1 MSVEWSKWAKSVK
14 GLSRREKQVLVWL
27 ADFYN
32 DEKGC
37 AWPSQDKLAE
47 IAVYSRSTINKAC
60 KELRKKGLISWTKK
74 MREFGQFP
82 SNQYKLHR
90 VAFDHMAGGHNTVYQ
105 NETSPCS
112 KTKHKLLNRTLNR
125 TLNGGDAIKEKEKKL
140 TPLQNVLADNIV
152 DKYLS
157 SETEWYDPKSIKRD
171 VTIYLLGD
179 QTSESWAAL
188 GNGLKSP
195 KEKGYLK

>member
-74 MREFGQFP
+74 MREFGRFH

-90 VAFDHMAGGHNTVYQ
+90 VAIDHMVGGHNTVYQ

-112 KTKHKLLNRTLNR
+112 KTKHKLLYRTLNR
-125 TLNGGDAIKEKEKKL
+125 TLNDSDAFKGSKYDAPIERYAKYYFDDLKEGKPNPFWNSSWGPKPTDSDYQHKDMLKRLGFNPEDF
-140 TPLQNVLADNIV
+140 AD
-152 DKYLS
+152 D
-157 SETEWYDPKSIKRD
+157 
-171 VTIYLLGD
+171 
-179 QTSESWAAL
+179 
-188 GNGLKSP
+188 
-195 KEKGYLK
+195 

>member
-60 KELRKKGLISWTKK
+60 KELRKKGLISSTKK
-74 MREFGQFP
+74 VREFGRFP

-105 NETSPCS
+105 NETSPCG
-112 KTKHKLLNRTLNR
+112 KTKHKLLYRTLNDS
-125 TLNGGDAIKEKEKKL
+125 DAFKGSKYDAPIERYAKYYFDDLKEGKPNPFWNSSWGPKP
-140 TPLQNVLADNIV
+140 TDSDYQNKGMLKRLGFNPEDFAD
-152 DKYLS
+152 Y
-157 SETEWYDPKSIKRD
+157 
-171 VTIYLLGD
+171 
-179 QTSESWAAL
+179 
-188 GNGLKSP
+188 
-195 KEKGYLK
+195 

>member
-60 KELRKKGLISWTKK
+60 KQLREKGLISWTKK
-74 MREFGQFP
+74 KREFGRFP

-90 VAFDHMAGGHNTVYQ
+90 VAIPCIKMKHHRVAKLNT
-105 NETSPCS
+105 NS
-112 KTKHKLLNRTLNR
+112 
-125 TLNGGDAIKEKEKKL
+125 
-140 TPLQNVLADNIV
+140 
-152 DKYLS
+152 
-157 SETEWYDPKSIKRD
+157 
-171 VTIYLLGD
+171 
-179 QTSESWAAL
+179 
-188 GNGLKSP
+188 
-195 KEKGYLK
+195 

>member
-74 MREFGQFP
+74 VREFGRFP

-90 VAFDHMAGGHNTVYQ
+90 VAFDHMVGGHNTVYQ

-125 TLNGGDAIKEKEKKL
+125 TLNDSDAFKGSKYDVPIEKY
-140 TPLQNVLADNIV
+140 A
-152 DKYLS
+152 
-157 SETEWYDPKSIKRD
+157 
-171 VTIYLLGD
+171 
-179 QTSESWAAL
+179 
-188 GNGLKSP
+188 
-195 KEKGYLK
+195 KGYIKDLKDDKPDPLWPSSRGPKPTDPDYQHKGLLKRLGFNPEDFSDH

>member
-27 ADFYN
+27 ADYYN
-32 DEKGC
+32 DEKGY
-37 AWPSQDKLAE
+37 AWPSQETLASD
-47 IAVYSRSTINKAC
+47 AVYSRSTINRAC

-74 MREFGQFP
+74 MREFGRFP

-90 VAFDHMAGGHNTVYQ
+90 VAIDHMAESHNTVYQ
-105 NETSPCS
+105 NETSPCG
-112 KTKHKLLNRTLNR
+112 KTKHKLLYG

-152 DKYLS
+152 DKYLGS
-157 SETEWYDPKSIKRD
+157 VTEFYDRKSIKRD
-171 VTIYLLGD
+171 LTIYLLGD
-179 QTSESWAAL
+179 QTSESWTAL

-195 KEKGYLK
+195 KENGYLK

>member
-74 MREFGQFP
+74 MREFGRFP

-90 VAFDHMAGGHNTVYQ
+90 VAIDHMVGGHNTVYQ

-125 TLNGGDAIKEKEKKL
+125 TLNDSDAFKGSKYDVPIEKY
-140 TPLQNVLADNIV
+140 A
-152 DKYLS
+152 
-157 SETEWYDPKSIKRD
+157 
-171 VTIYLLGD
+171 
-179 QTSESWAAL
+179 
-188 GNGLKSP
+188 
-195 KEKGYLK
+195 KGYIKDLKDGKPDPLWPSSRGPKPTDPDYQHKGLLKRLGFNPEDFSDH

>member
-1 MSVEWSKWAKSVK
+1 MSVEWIKWAKSVK

-74 MREFGQFP
+74 VREFGRFP

-112 KTKHKLLNRTLNR
+112 KTKHKLLSRTLNR
-125 TLNGGDAIKEKEKKL
+125 TLNDSDAFKGSKYDAPIETYAKGFIEDLKDGNPD
-140 TPLQNVLADNIV
+140 PLWP
-152 DKYLS
+152 S
-157 SETEWYDPKSIKRD
+157 SRGPKPTDSDYQYKGLLKR
-171 VTIYLLGD
+171 LGFNPED
-179 QTSESWAAL
+179 FSDH
-188 GNGLKSP
+188 
-195 KEKGYLK
+195 

>member
-37 AWPSQDKLAE
+37 AWPSQGKLAE

-74 MREFGQFP
+74 TREFGRFP

-90 VAFDHMAGGHNTVYQ
+90 VAIDHMAESHNTVYH
-105 NETSPCS
+105 NETSPCG
-112 KTKHKLLNRTLNR
+112 KTKHKLLYRTLNDS
-125 TLNGGDAIKEKEKKL
+125 DAFKEKEKKL
-140 TPLQNVLADNIV
+140 TPLQNVLANSIV

-157 SETEWYDPKSIKRD
+157 SVTEWYDPKSIKRD
-171 VTIYLLGD
+171 VTIYLLRD

>member
-74 MREFGQFP
+74 MREFGRFP

-90 VAFDHMAGGHNTVYQ
+90 VAIDHMVGGHNTVYQ

-112 KTKHKLLNRTLNR
+112 KTKHKLLYRTLNR
-125 TLNGGDAIKEKEKKL
+125 TLNDSDAFKGSKYDVPIEKY
-140 TPLQNVLADNIV
+140 A
-152 DKYLS
+152 
-157 SETEWYDPKSIKRD
+157 
-171 VTIYLLGD
+171 
-179 QTSESWAAL
+179 
-188 GNGLKSP
+188 
-195 KEKGYLK
+195 KGYIKDLKDGKPDPLWPSSRGPKPTDPDYQHKGLLKRLGFNPEDFSDH

>member
-60 KELRKKGLISWTKK
+60 KELREKGLISWTKK
-74 MREFGQFP
+74 MGEFGRFP

-90 VAFDHMAGGHNTVYQ
+90 VAIDHMAGGHNTVYQ

-125 TLNGGDAIKEKEKKL
+125 TLNDSDAFKGSKYDVPIEKY
-140 TPLQNVLADNIV
+140 A
-152 DKYLS
+152 
-157 SETEWYDPKSIKRD
+157 
-171 VTIYLLGD
+171 
-179 QTSESWAAL
+179 
-188 GNGLKSP
+188 
-195 KEKGYLK
+195 KGYIKDLKDGKPDPLWPSSRGPKPTDPDYQHKGLLKRLGFNPEDFSDH

>member
-60 KELRKKGLISWTKK
+60 KQLREKGLISWTKK
-74 MREFGQFP
+74 KREFGRFP
-82 SNQYKLHR
+82 SNKYKLHR
-90 VAFDHMAGGHNTVYQ
+90 VVIDHMVGGHNTVYQ

-112 KTKHKLLNRTLNR
+112 KTGHKLLNRTLNR
-125 TLNGGDAIKEKEKKL
+125 TLNDSDAFKGSKYDAPIERYAKYYFDDLKEGK
-140 TPLQNVLADNIV
+140 QNPFWNSSWGPKPTDSDYQHKGMLKRLGFNPEDFAD
-152 DKYLS
+152 D
-157 SETEWYDPKSIKRD
+157 
-171 VTIYLLGD
+171 
-179 QTSESWAAL
+179 
-188 GNGLKSP
+188 
-195 KEKGYLK
+195 

>member
-74 MREFGQFP
+74 VREFGRFP

-90 VAFDHMAGGHNTVYQ
+90 VAIDHMVGGHNTVYQ
-105 NETSPCS
+105 NETSPCG
-112 KTKHKLLNRTLNR
+112 KTKHKLLNRTLN
-125 TLNGGDAIKEKEKKL
+125 GGDAIKGSKYDAPIERYAKYYFDDLKEGKPNPFWNSSWGPKPTDSDYQHKDML
-140 TPLQNVLADNIV
+140 KRLGFNPKDFAD
-152 DKYLS
+152 D
-157 SETEWYDPKSIKRD
+157 
-171 VTIYLLGD
+171 
-179 QTSESWAAL
+179 
-188 GNGLKSP
+188 
-195 KEKGYLK
+195 

>member
-47 IAVYSRSTINKAC
+47 IAVYSRSTISKAC

-74 MREFGQFP
+74 MGEFGRFP

-125 TLNGGDAIKEKEKKL
+125 TLNDSDAFKGSKYDVPIEKY
-140 TPLQNVLADNIV
+140 A
-152 DKYLS
+152 
-157 SETEWYDPKSIKRD
+157 
-171 VTIYLLGD
+171 
-179 QTSESWAAL
+179 
-188 GNGLKSP
+188 
-195 KEKGYLK
+195 KGYIKDLKDGKPDPLWPSSRGPKPTDPDYQHKGLLKRLGFNPEDFSDH

>member
-1 MSVEWSKWAKSVK
+1 MSVEWGKWAKSVK

-60 KELRKKGLISWTKK
+60 KELREKGLISWTKK
-74 MREFGQFP
+74 MREFGRFP
-82 SNQYKLHR
+82 SNKYKLHR
-90 VAFDHMAGGHNTVYQ
+90 VAFDHMAESHNTVYQ

-112 KTKHKLLNRTLNR
+112 KTGHKLLYRTLNR
-125 TLNGGDAIKEKEKKL
+125 TLNDSDAFKGSKYDAPIEKY
-140 TPLQNVLADNIV
+140 A
-152 DKYLS
+152 
-157 SETEWYDPKSIKRD
+157 
-171 VTIYLLGD
+171 
-179 QTSESWAAL
+179 
-188 GNGLKSP
+188 
-195 KEKGYLK
+195 KGYIKDLKDGKPDPLWPSSRGPKPTDSDYQYKGLLKRLGFNPEDFSNH

>member
-74 MREFGQFP
+74 MGEFGRFP

-125 TLNGGDAIKEKEKKL
+125 TLNDSDAFKGSKYDAPIEKY
-140 TPLQNVLADNIV
+140 A
-152 DKYLS
+152 
-157 SETEWYDPKSIKRD
+157 
-171 VTIYLLGD
+171 
-179 QTSESWAAL
+179 
-188 GNGLKSP
+188 
-195 KEKGYLK
+195 KGYIKDLKDGKPDPLWPSSRGPKPTDSHYQYKGLLKRLGFNPEDFSDH

>member
-1 MSVEWSKWAKSVK
+1 MEILEKIDELLLKVEIRQTSIIFGRNLVKQKKSKS
-14 GLSRREKQVLVWL
+14 E
-27 ADFYN
+27 
-32 DEKGC
+32 
-37 AWPSQDKLAE
+37 
-47 IAVYSRSTINKAC
+47 
-60 KELRKKGLISWTKK
+60 
-74 MREFGQFP
+74 
-82 SNQYKLHR
+82 
-90 VAFDHMAGGHNTVYQ
+90 
-105 NETSPCS
+105 
-112 KTKHKLLNRTLNR
+112 TKHKLFNR

-140 TPLQNVLADNIV
+140 TPLQKVLADSIV

-157 SETEWYDPKSIKRD
+157 SVTEWYDPKSIKRD

>member
-74 MREFGQFP
+74 MREFGRFP

-90 VAFDHMAGGHNTVYQ
+90 VAIDHMVGGHNTVYQ

-125 TLNGGDAIKEKEKKL
+125 TLNDSDAFKGSKYDVPIEKY
-140 TPLQNVLADNIV
+140 A
-152 DKYLS
+152 
-157 SETEWYDPKSIKRD
+157 
-171 VTIYLLGD
+171 
-179 QTSESWAAL
+179 
-188 GNGLKSP
+188 
-195 KEKGYLK
+195 KGYIKDLKDGKPDPLWPSSRGPKPTDPDYQHKGLLKRLGFNPEDFSDQ

>member
-37 AWPSQDKLAE
+37 AWPSQETLAE
-47 IAVYSRSTINKAC
+47 IAVYSRSTISKAC

-74 MREFGQFP
+74 MGEFGRFP

-90 VAFDHMAGGHNTVYQ
+90 VAFDHMAGEHNTVYQ
-105 NETSPCS
+105 NETSPCI
-112 KTKHKLLNRTLNR
+112 KMKHHRVAKLNTN
-125 TLNGGDAIKEKEKKL
+125 
-140 TPLQNVLADNIV
+140 
-152 DKYLS
+152 S
-157 SETEWYDPKSIKRD
+157 
-171 VTIYLLGD
+171 
-179 QTSESWAAL
+179 
-188 GNGLKSP
+188 
-195 KEKGYLK
+195 

>member
-1 MSVEWSKWAKSVK
+1 M
-14 GLSRREKQVLVWL
+14 
-27 ADFYN
+27 
-32 DEKGC
+32 
-37 AWPSQDKLAE
+37 AE
-47 IAVYSRSTINKAC
+47 S
-60 KELRKKGLISWTKK
+60 
-74 MREFGQFP
+74 
-82 SNQYKLHR
+82 
-90 VAFDHMAGGHNTVYQ
+90 HNTVYQ

-112 KTKHKLLNRTLNR
+112 KTKHKLLSRTLNR
-125 TLNGGDAIKEKEKKL
+125 TLKGDDAIKEKEKKL

-195 KEKGYLK
+195 KERGYLK

>member
-14 GLSRREKQVLVWL
+14 GLPRREKQVLVWL

-47 IAVYSRSTINKAC
+47 IAVYSRSTINRAC

-74 MREFGQFP
+74 MREFGRFP
-82 SNQYKLHR
+82 SNQYNLHR

-112 KTKHKLLNRTLNR
+112 KTKHKLLYGTLNR
-125 TLNGGDAIKEKEKKL
+125 TLKGDDAIKGSKYDAPIETYAKGFIEDLKDGNPD
-140 TPLQNVLADNIV
+140 PLWP
-152 DKYLS
+152 S
-157 SETEWYDPKSIKRD
+157 SRGPKPTDSDYQYKGLLKR
-171 VTIYLLGD
+171 LGFNPED
-179 QTSESWAAL
+179 FSDH
-188 GNGLKSP
+188 
-195 KEKGYLK
+195 

>member
-37 AWPSQDKLAE
+37 AWPSQETLAE
-47 IAVYSRSTINKAC
+47 IAVYSRSTISKAC

-74 MREFGQFP
+74 MGEFGRFP

-105 NETSPCS
+105 NETSPCG

-125 TLNGGDAIKEKEKKL
+125 TLNDSDAFKGSKYDAPIEKY
-140 TPLQNVLADNIV
+140 A
-152 DKYLS
+152 
-157 SETEWYDPKSIKRD
+157 
-171 VTIYLLGD
+171 
-179 QTSESWAAL
+179 
-188 GNGLKSP
+188 
-195 KEKGYLK
+195 KGYIKDLKDGKPDPLWPSSRGPKPTDPDYQHKGLLKRLGFNPEDFE